1 MFVLYFVLYLL
12 VLLAS
17 SAGLHMTVVVVVG
30 ERGQGSYVPSMI
42 ISSIK
47 VIISDLSDIRPV
59 PVPKAG
65 SNLFYFIFCEK
76 GLPRPTTTNH
86 QPPPPNPLLLTLPYS
101 SAVLYCF
108 G

>member
-1 MFVLYFVLYLL
+1 MCVFVLYFVLYLL

-30 ERGQGSYVPSMI
+30 ERGQGSYVPRMI

-65 SNLFYFIFCEK
+65 SNLFYFILFYFLRK
-76 GLPRPTTTNH
+76 RAP
-86 QPPPPNPLLLTLPYS
+86 
-101 SAVLYCF
+101 
-108 G
+108 